1 MNPVKKVYYQGIKM
15 MNLAVLKKLYRG
27 HIILPYHHLV
37 NDGEVPHI
45 KHLYPWKGTKAF
57 EQDLDF
63 LASNFK
69 PVSLPE
75 ILKCINEQRPIPDN
89 TFLLTF
95 DDGLREVKEVI
106 APMLQRKGLPG
117 VFFLNSAFIDNKELF
132 YQFKISLLIDALE
145 KNTYSQAV
153 LGEIRRIIQEPAG
166 SPIDALI
173 RHIRQIKYAERG
185 ICDQLAKAMNVS
197 FQDYLQNVR
206 PFMNSDEIQS
216 LVNQGFSIG
225 GHSIDHPFYPPL
237 TLEEQ
242 LRQTTGSVNYVANR
256 FNLDYKVFAFPH
268 YDSGVS
274 KAFFDTLLSGPK
286 PQVDLI
292 FGTANHK
299 QDISPRILHRFNCE
313 RPSVGIEEAIKGIL
327 MYGVLHSWA
336 GKNKVVRI

>member
-1 MNPVKKVYYQGIKM
+1 MGLKNVYYQGVKM

-27 HIILPYHHLV
+27 HIVLPYHHLV
-37 NDGEVPHI
+37 NDREVPHI

-57 EQDLDF
+57 EQDLDYL
-63 LASNFK
+63 LANFK
-69 PVSLPE
+69 PITLQE
-75 ILKCINEQRPIPDN
+75 ILQCVNEQRPAPDN

-106 APMLQRKGLPG
+106 APMLLKKGLPA

-132 YQFKISLLIDALE
+132 YQFKISLLIEALE
-145 KNTYSQAV
+145 KHNYSPAV
-153 LGEIRRIIQEPAG
+153 LAEVRRILQEPAG
-166 SPIDALI
+166 SPLDALI
-173 RHIRQIKYAERG
+173 KHVRQIKYADRG
-185 ICDQLAKAMNVS
+185 LCDKLAKVMEIS
-197 FQDYLQNVR
+197 FQEYLESVR

-216 LVNQGFSIG
+216 LAKQGFSLG

-237 TLEEQ
+237 SLEEQ
-242 LRQTTGSVNYVANR
+242 LRQTTNSVNYVASR

-274 KAFFDTLLSGPK
+274 KTFFDTLLSGPK
-286 PQVDLI
+286 PQIDLI

-299 QDISPRILHRFNCE
+299 QDISPRIFHRFNCE
-313 RPSVGIEEAIKGIL
+313 RPGISIEESIKGIL
-327 MYGVLHSWA
+327 MYGVLHAWA

>member
-1 MNPVKKVYYQGIKM
+1 MNPLKKVYYQGVKM

-57 EQDLDF
+57 EADLDY
-63 LASNFK
+63 LAANFTAIT
-69 PVSLPE
+69 LPE
-75 ILKCINEQRPIPDN
+75 ILTCVREGRPIPDN

-106 APMLQRKGLPG
+106 APMLQRKGLPAI
-117 VFFLNSAFIDNKELF
+117 FFLNSAFVDNKELF
-132 YQFKISLLIDALE
+132 YQFKISLLIEALE
-145 KNTYSQAV
+145 KQTYSPAT
-153 LGEIRRIIQEPAG
+153 LAEIRRIVQEPAG
-166 SPIDALI
+166 SPVDALI
-173 RHIRQIKYAERG
+173 RHIRQIKYGERA
-185 ICDQLAKAMNVS
+185 ICDKLAQVMNIS
-197 FQDYLQNVR
+197 FADYLKNVR
-206 PFMNSDEIQS
+206 PFMNSDEIQT

-242 LRQTTGSVNYVANR
+242 LRQTTTSVDFVANR

-268 YDSGVS
+268 YDTGLS
-274 KAFFDTLLSGPK
+274 KTFFDTLLSGPN
-286 PQVDLI
+286 PRIDLI

-299 QDISPRILHRFNCE
+299 MDMSPRILHRFNCE
-313 RPSVGIEEAIKGIL
+313 RPSVGIEEQVKGIL
-327 MYGVLHSWA
+327 AYGVLHSWA